1 MQATLRSLGKIG
13 LSLGVTLSASLAFSQ
28 TDTTKAL
35 HEKLTAGIARMESSC
50 AEDIKKY
57 CSTVTPG
64 EGRMLHC
71 MQAHDDKITPRCAH
85 DLHEAALNIQLAAD
99 RLKEVENACRD
110 DIAKT
115 CGTTQPG
122 QGRLAACLAANKAA
136 VSQNCTE
143 AVQKLESSATR

>member
-1 MQATLRSLGKIG
+1 MEATLRSLGKVG
-13 LSLGVTLSASLAFSQ
+13 LSLGVTLSATLAFSQ

-35 HEKLTAGIARMESSC
+35 HEKLTAEIARMESSC

-71 MQAHDDKITPRCAH
+71 MQAHEDKISPKCAY
-85 DLHEAALNIQLAAD
+85 DLNVAALNVQLAAD
-99 RLKEVENACRD
+99 RLKDVENACRD
-110 DIAKT
+110 DIAKV

-122 QGRLAACLAANKAA
+122 QGRLAACLVANKAA
-136 VSQNCTE
+136 ISQNCTE
-143 AVQKLESSATR
+143 AVRKFEASAVK